1 MGAAGLGAGARMQS
15 YGQLAFREELWP
27 WLAGSGGCCRKG
39 SKGRYLCVQRGFDSL
54 SVLLLGMS

>member
-27 WLAGSGGCCRKG
+27 WLAGSGAVVGKVP
-39 SKGRYLCVQRGFDSL
+39 KADICVFREALILSL
-54 SVLLLGMS
+54 FYC